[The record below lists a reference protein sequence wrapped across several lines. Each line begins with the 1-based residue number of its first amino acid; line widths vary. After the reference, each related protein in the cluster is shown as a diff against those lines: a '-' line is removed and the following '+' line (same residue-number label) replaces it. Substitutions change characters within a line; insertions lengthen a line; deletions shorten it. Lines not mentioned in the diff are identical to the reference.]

1 MSINKYKGYSLRN
14 RVFFGFLLVCFLSVV
29 ATSLVPYFVL
39 RNNSLEQ
46 STIDM
51 QEKTNAVMRYLD
63 YAVSR
68 TLVETQD
75 LPQVL
80 GNKIFEI
87 ADINQHDIVIY
98 DLKGNYLLS
107 NRDESLVDQKNI
119 PIEIINKILS
129 TDARV
134 DMTSYD
140 AAKDARLTS
149 SYLLLKNNE
158 LEPIGIVYIPLYHNE
173 SAYLDVLHQYVKYIL
188 LVDIFLILFSIWI
201 SWVTSNSLAKTI
213 TKFSDMITRITL
225 FENEMRPIRYYKN
238 DELNALARAYNRM
251 ILQIQDQK
259 ERLRFK
265 ASEEAWREMAKQ
277 VAHEVKNPLTPM
289 KLTIQNFERKFD
301 PEDPNIKERVKQM
314 SKTMVDQID
323 LIATVASAFSEFA
336 KLPEKNNEVINLNTE
351 VEDILRVFND
361 DSIFMHANKSN
372 IMINMDRI
380 YLSRIIT
387 NLVTNAK
394 QAESDER
401 KLIINVDVEQHQ
413 RRVMISVQDNGIGI
427 PENMYERIFE
437 PNFTSKNSGM
447 GLGLSMVRKMIE
459 DYKGEI
465 SVKSEVGKGSTFTI
479 TLPTNL

>member
-39 RNNSLEQ
+39 RNHSLQQ
-46 STIDM
+46 SNIDM
-51 QEKTNAVMRYLD
+51 QDKTNAVMRYLD
-63 YAVSR
+63 YAVSQ
-68 TLVETQD
+68 TLIETKD
-75 LPQVL
+75 LPEVL

-87 ADINQHDIVIY
+87 ADINQHDIFIY

-107 NRDESLVDQKNI
+107 NKDEALVEQKTI

-134 DMTSYD
+134 DMVNYD
-140 AAKDARLTS
+140 AAKDAKLTS

-173 SAYLDVLHQYVKYIL
+173 SAYLEVLHQYVKYIL

-301 PEDPNIKERVKQM
+301 PEDPNIRERVKQM
-314 SKTMVDQID
+314 SKTIVDQID

-361 DSIFMHANKSN
+361 DSIFMHANKTN

-413 RRVMISVQDNGIGI
+413 RRVIISVQDNGVGI
-427 PENMYERIFE
+427 PESMYERIFE
-437 PNFTSKNSGM
+437 PNFTSKSSGM

-465 SVKSEVGKGSTFTI
+465 SVKSEIGKGSTFII

>member
-39 RNNSLEQ
+39 RNNSMQQ
-46 STIDM
+46 SNIDM

-68 TLVETQD
+68 TLVETED
-75 LPQVL
+75 LPTVL

-107 NRDESLVDQKNI
+107 NKDESLIDQKTI
-119 PIEIINKILS
+119 SIDIINKILS

-134 DMTSYD
+134 DLTRYD
-140 AAKDARLTS
+140 AAKDAKLTS

-301 PEDPNIKERVKQM
+301 PEDPNIRERVKQM
-314 SKTMVDQID
+314 SKTIVDQID

-394 QAESDER
+394 QAESDQR

-437 PNFTSKNSGM
+437 PNFTSKSSGM

-465 SVKSEVGKGSTFTI
+465 SMKSEVGKGSTFII

>member
-1 MSINKYKGYSLRN
+1 M
-14 RVFFGFLLVCFLSVV
+14 FFGFLLVCFLSVV

-39 RNNSLEQ
+39 RNNSMQQ
-46 STIDM
+46 SNIDM

-68 TLVETQD
+68 TLVETED
-75 LPQVL
+75 LPTVL

-107 NRDESLVDQKNI
+107 NKDESLIDQKTI
-119 PIEIINKILS
+119 SIDIINKILS

-134 DMTSYD
+134 DLTRYD
-140 AAKDARLTS
+140 AAKDAKLTS

-301 PEDPNIKERVKQM
+301 PEDPNIRERVKQM
-314 SKTMVDQID
+314 SKTIVDQID

-394 QAESDER
+394 QAESDQR

-465 SVKSEVGKGSTFTI
+465 SVKSEVGKGSTFII

>member
-39 RNNSLEQ
+39 RNNSMQQ
-46 STIDM
+46 SNIDM

-68 TLVETQD
+68 TLVETEN
-75 LPQVL
+75 LPTVL

-107 NRDESLVDQKNI
+107 NKDESLIDQKTI
-119 PIEIINKILS
+119 SIDIINKILS

-134 DMTSYD
+134 DLTRYD
-140 AAKDARLTS
+140 AAKDAKLTS

-301 PEDPNIKERVKQM
+301 PEDPNIRERVKQM
-314 SKTMVDQID
+314 SKTIVDQID

-394 QAESDER
+394 QAESDQR

-465 SVKSEVGKGSTFTI
+465 SVKSEVGKGSTFII

>member
-39 RNNSLEQ
+39 RNNSMQQ
-46 STIDM
+46 SNIDM

-68 TLVETQD
+68 TLVETED
-75 LPQVL
+75 LPTVL

-107 NRDESLVDQKNI
+107 NKDESLIDQKTI
-119 PIEIINKILS
+119 SIDIINKILS

-134 DMTSYD
+134 DLTRYD
-140 AAKDARLTS
+140 AAKDAKLTS

-301 PEDPNIKERVKQM
+301 PEDPNIRERVKQM
-314 SKTMVDQID
+314 SKTIVDQID

-361 DSIFMHANKSN
+361 DSIFMHANKTN

-394 QAESDER
+394 QAESDQR

-413 RRVMISVQDNGIGI
+413 RRVIISVQDNGVGI

-437 PNFTSKNSGM
+437 PNFTSKSSGM

-465 SVKSEVGKGSTFTI
+465 SVKSEVGKGSTFII

>member
-39 RNNSLEQ
+39 RNNSLRQ
-46 STIDM
+46 SNIEM
-51 QEKTNAVMRYLD
+51 QEKTTAVMRYLD

-68 TLVETQD
+68 TLVETKD
-75 LPQVL
+75 LPTVL
-80 GNKIFEI
+80 GSKIFEI
-87 ADINQHDIVIY
+87 GDINQHDIFIY
-98 DLKGNYLLS
+98 DLKGHYLLS
-107 NRDESLVDQKNI
+107 NKDEALVEQKTI
-119 PIEIINKILS
+119 PIDIVNRMLA

-134 DMTSYD
+134 DMTMYD
-140 AAKDARLTS
+140 AAKDAKLTS

-158 LEPIGIVYIPLYHNE
+158 LKPIGVVYIPLYHNE
-173 SAYLDVLHQYVKYIL
+173 SAYLEVLHQYVKYIL

-301 PEDPNIKERVKQM
+301 PEDPNIRERVKLM

-351 VEDILRVFND
+351 VADILRVFND

-413 RRVMISVQDNGIGI
+413 RRVIISVQDNGIGI

-465 SVKSEVGKGSTFTI
+465 SVKSEVGKGSTFII

>member
-1 MSINKYKGYSLRN
+1 M
-14 RVFFGFLLVCFLSVV
+14 FFGFLLVCFLSVV

-39 RNNSLEQ
+39 RNNSMQQ
-46 STIDM
+46 SNIDM

-68 TLVETQD
+68 TLVETKD
-75 LPQVL
+75 LPTVL

-107 NRDESLVDQKNI
+107 NKDESLIEQKTI
-119 PIEIINKILS
+119 SIDIINKILS
-129 TDARV
+129 TDARI
-134 DMTSYD
+134 DLTRYD
-140 AAKDARLTS
+140 AAKDAKLTS

-301 PEDPNIKERVKQM
+301 PEDPNIKEKVKQM
-314 SKTMVDQID
+314 SKTIVDQID

-394 QAESDER
+394 QAESDQR

-465 SVKSEVGKGSTFTI
+465 SVKSEVGKGSTFII